1 MTETVASS
9 TAKSAAL
16 FTAAQHVLPGGVDSP
31 VRAFKAVGGTPR
43 FIERGKA
50 AAVWDVDGNR
60 YIDYLASWGPL
71 IAGHAHPGVVAAIQ
85 DAATRGTSYGAP
97 AESEIELGRFVK
109 QAFPSIDLVRFVSSG
124 TEATMTAL
132 RLARAFTRRDTILKF
147 DGGYHGHAD
156 GLLVQAGSGPLTLGQ
171 PDSPGVPTAAAAQ
184 TLSVPYNDVAAVR
197 DAFNAHPGQI
207 AAVIVEPVAGN
218 MGVVP
223 PEPGFLEHVRTLTR
237 EQGALLIFDE
247 VITGFRIALGGAQ
260 ERFRITPDLTCL
272 GKIVGGGLPVG
283 AYGGRREIMELVSP
297 LGPVYQAG
305 TLSGNPLAMV
315 AGLATLRL
323 LTEPGVYDHLERLS
337 ARLVDGMGEAARAA
351 GVAYT
356 ANRVGSMFTGFFTAT
371 PVTGYAS
378 AKRSSTRR
386 YARFFHAMLERGVYL
401 APSQFEAGFLSL
413 AHAEAD
419 IEATLK
425 AAAAAFAEATLV
437 PDEV

>member
-1 MTETVASS
+1 VTDTVTSS

-16 FTAAQHVLPGGVDSP
+16 FAAAQQVLPGGVDSP

-50 AAVWDVDGNR
+50 ATVWDVDGNR

-97 AESEIELGRFVK
+97 TESEIELGRFVK
-109 QAFPSIDLVRFVSSG
+109 RAFPSIDLVRFVSSG

-171 PDSPGVPTAAAAQ
+171 PDSPGVPATAAAQ

-197 DAFNAHPGQI
+197 DAFQAHPGQI

-223 PEPGFLEHVRTLTR
+223 PEPGFLEHLRGLTR

-247 VITGFRIALGGAQ
+247 VITGFRVALGGAQ

-283 AYGGRREIMELVSP
+283 AYGGRRDVMEMVSP

-337 ARLVDGMGEAARAA
+337 ARLVEGMGEAARSA

-356 ANRVGSMFTGFFTAT
+356 ANRVGSMFTGFFTDAR
-371 PVTGYAS
+371 VTDYAS
-378 AKRSSTRR
+378 AKRSNTRR

-401 APSQFEAGFLSL
+401 APSQFEAGFASL
-413 AHAEAD
+413 AHADAD
-419 IEATLK
+419 IDATL
-425 AAAAAFAEATLV
+425 AAAASAFAEATLV